1 MEVIKTPIKDLVI
14 IEPRVFGDDRGYFFE
29 SYNKSNFAAAGL
41 HYDFVQDN
49 ESRSKYGVLRGLH
62 FQNAPMAQT
71 KLVRV
76 TEGKVFDVGVD
87 LRDGS
92 PTYGQYYGIELS
104 AENKRQ
110 FIVPRGFAH
119 GFVVL
124 SDWAVFCYKCDNVY
138 SAEHEGGIKFDDP
151 AFGIDWQI
159 PSGDIIL
166 SERDKNQPALKD
178 ATFQF

>member
-1 MEVIKTPIKDLVI
+1 VKLVETPIKDLVV

-29 SYNKSNFAAAGL
+29 SYNKANFASAGL

-92 PTYGQYYGIELS
+92 PTYGQHYGIELS

-110 FIVPRGFAH
+110 YLVPRGFAH

-124 SDWAVFCYKCDNVY
+124 SESAVFCYKCDNVY

-151 AFGIDWQI
+151 AFGIDWHI
-159 PSGDIIL
+159 PSDDIIL
-166 SERDKNQPALKD
+166 SERDKNQPTFKE
-178 ATFQF
+178 ATFRF